1 MKAHSKACTKNQGL
15 TLTGLVLICFTPY
28 NGAVDATIQCDRLF
42 SLLVFIFISSSS
54 IVAVEEAMDTASR
67 ISCATNISAD
77 SSENR
82 VYLGLRYQGKIGILF
97 SASIFDYI
105 YIYI

>member
-1 MKAHSKACTKNQGL
+1 MLQYNVMG
-15 TLTGLVLICFTPY
+15 CFH
-28 NGAVDATIQCDRLF
+28 CLF
-42 SLLVFIFISSSS
+42 FIFIISSSS

-77 SSENR
+77 SSENL

-105 YIYI
+105 YTMIISHSYLSKTSCKYSVI